1 MTEKNTAESANS
13 EEKQRWHLS
22 RRRFL
27 IGAGLAGGGLALGYL
42 FGVPAARLRIAES
55 TDEGGGGFFSQS
67 NEPLAWFE
75 VKPDSSITLYVPK
88 VEMGQGVHT
97 ALKQIA
103 VEELGAPWD
112 TVTVMQGTTSLGPQ
126 DSSGTQG
133 STSVSSSF
141 TPLREAAATLRE
153 MLRLEAVV
161 QLKTPSGSLLSQGAG
176 FTTTGGKSITFGEI
190 VSNKVDAWEV
200 PEGPAPL
207 KSVSEYETVGQSI
220 TRGDI
225 PGKVT
230 GEAVYG
236 YDVKLPGMKFGAVLR
251 PPTIEGQLKSVDAT
265 TAEQMPGVVKVVVAD
280 DFAGLVANSRIE
292 AWAALNELQA
302 EWDEGKLWQQE
313 ELEELVTAGG
323 PGGVTIQKK
332 GNANRALNGGNVV
345 AAEYR
350 TPLMVQTP
358 LEAQAAL
365 ADVREDGARI
375 WASTQAQSRVQE
387 LVSKATGLDQ
397 ETIEVVPTLLG
408 GGFGRKLGDVAVE
421 AARLSKVSGV
431 PVHLGWNRP
440 EELRHGFFAPLSHHR
455 LQATLDPNGRI
466 QAIKHELGSGDILFA
481 FFSPLLTAVFGAD
494 IGVSRGARIE
504 YDVPDVET
512 VIWRRKLPVKTGSW
526 RGLGFL
532 PNVFAVES
540 FMDELAN
547 EADIDPLQF
556 RLMNLPGTERGRKM
570 GMVLEAATNGANWG
584 GSLPD
589 GRAQGLA
596 CAHDFGTSVAAV
608 AEVSVDEA
616 TGKIRVHHIT
626 SAMDC
631 GLVINPDGAKAQ
643 MEGNAMWGVSATLTE
658 EVRIENGRVA
668 LNNFETYPLLTLK
681 EAPTVE
687 AILVDTGG
695 QEPTG
700 VGEPPIG
707 PVGAAIAN
715 AVFSLTGQRLRNM
728 PLSLA

>member
-1 MTEKNTAESANS
+1 MTESNKIETSNS
-13 EEKQRWHLS
+13 EQKQRRRLS
-22 RRRFL
+22 RRQFL
-27 IGAGLAGGGLALGYL
+27 LGAGLAGGGLALGFL

-67 NEPLAWFE
+67 NDPLAWFE
-75 VKPDSSITLYVPK
+75 VTPDSSIALYVPK

-103 VEELGAPWD
+103 VEELGVPWD
-112 TVTVMQGTTSLGPQ
+112 TVTVRQGTTSLGPQ

-141 TPLREAAATLRE
+141 TPLREAAATLLE
-153 MLRLEAVV
+153 MLRLEAAV
-161 QLKTPSGSLLSQGAG
+161 QLSVTSGSLLSQGAG
-176 FTTTGGKSITFGEI
+176 FTTTSGKSITFGEI
-190 VSNKVDAWEV
+190 VSKKVDAWEV
-200 PEGPAPL
+200 PEESATLKPA
-207 KSVSEYETVGQSI
+207 SEYETVGQSI
-220 TRGDI
+220 TRDDI

-230 GEAVYG
+230 GEAIYG
-236 YDVKLPGMKFGAVLR
+236 YDVKLPGMKFGAMLR
-251 PPTIEGQLKSVDAT
+251 PPTIEGQLKSVDASA
-265 TAEQMPGVVKVVVAD
+265 AEQMPGVVKVVVED
-280 DFAGLVANSRIE
+280 DFAGVVANSRIE
-292 AWAALNELQA
+292 AWAAINELKA

-313 ELEELVTAGG
+313 ELEDMVTAGG
-323 PGGVTIQKK
+323 LGGVTIQKE
-332 GNANRALNGGNVV
+332 GNAERALKGENVIT
-345 AAEYR
+345 AEYR

-387 LVSKATGLDQ
+387 LVSEATGLDQ
-397 ETIEVVPTLLG
+397 EKIEVVPTLLG

-421 AARLSKVSGV
+421 AARLSKGSGV

-440 EELRHGFFAPLSHHR
+440 EELRHGFFAPMSHHR
-455 LQATLDPNGRI
+455 LQATVDQNGRI
-466 QAIKHELGSGDILFA
+466 QTMKHELGSGDILFA

-494 IGVSRGARIE
+494 IGVSRGACIE
-504 YDVPDVET
+504 YDVPDLET

-547 EADIDPLQF
+547 TADIDPLQF
-556 RLMNLPGTERGRKM
+556 RLMNLPDTERGRKM
-570 GMVLEAATNGANWG
+570 GMVLEAATNAANWG
-584 GSLPD
+584 ASLPG

-616 TGKIRVHHIT
+616 TRKIRVHHIT

-643 MEGNAMWGVSATLTE
+643 MEGNTMWGVSAILTE
-658 EVRIENGRVA
+658 EVRIKDGRVA
-668 LNNFETYPLLTLK
+668 LNNFETYPLLTMK

-687 AILVDTGG
+687 AILVDAGG

-707 PVGAAIAN
+707 PIGAAIAN
-715 AVFSLTGQRLRNM
+715 AVFSLTGRRLRNM
-728 PLSLA
+728 PLRLV

>member
-1 MTEKNTAESANS
+1 MTESNKIETSNS
-13 EEKQRWHLS
+13 EQKQRRRLS
-22 RRRFL
+22 RRQFL
-27 IGAGLAGGGLALGYL
+27 LGAGLAGGGLALGFL

-67 NEPLAWFE
+67 NDPLAWFE
-75 VKPDSSITLYVPK
+75 VTPDSSIALYVPK

-103 VEELGAPWD
+103 VEELGVPWD
-112 TVTVMQGTTSLGPQ
+112 TVTVRQGTTSLGPQ

-141 TPLREAAATLRE
+141 TPLREAAATLLE
-153 MLRLEAVV
+153 MLRLEAAV
-161 QLKTPSGSLLSQGAG
+161 QLSVTSGSLLSQGAG
-176 FTTTGGKSITFGEI
+176 FTTTSGKSITFGEI
-190 VSNKVDAWEV
+190 VSKKVDAWEV
-200 PEGPAPL
+200 PEESATLKPA
-207 KSVSEYETVGQSI
+207 SEYETVGQSI
-220 TRGDI
+220 TRDDI

-230 GEAVYG
+230 GEAIYG
-236 YDVKLPGMKFGAVLR
+236 YDVKLPGMKFGAMLR
-251 PPTIEGQLKSVDAT
+251 PPTIEGQLKSVDASA
-265 TAEQMPGVVKVVVAD
+265 AEQMPGVVKVVVED
-280 DFAGLVANSRIE
+280 DFAGVVANSRIE
-292 AWAALNELQA
+292 AWAAINELKA

-313 ELEELVTAGG
+313 ELEDMVTAGG
-323 PGGVTIQKK
+323 LGGVTIQKE
-332 GNANRALNGGNVV
+332 GNAERALKGENVIT
-345 AAEYR
+345 AEYR

-387 LVSKATGLDQ
+387 LVSEATGLDQ
-397 ETIEVVPTLLG
+397 EKIEVVPTLLG

-421 AARLSKVSGV
+421 AARLSKGSGV

-440 EELRHGFFAPLSHHR
+440 EELRHGFFAPMSHHR
-455 LQATLDPNGRI
+455 LQATVDQNGRI
-466 QAIKHELGSGDILFA
+466 QTMKHELGSGDILFA

-494 IGVSRGARIE
+494 IGVSRGACIE
-504 YDVPDVET
+504 YDVPDLET

-547 EADIDPLQF
+547 TADIDPLQF
-556 RLMNLPGTERGRKM
+556 RLMNLPDTERGRKM
-570 GMVLEAATNGANWG
+570 GMVLEAATNAANWG
-584 GSLPD
+584 ASLPG

-616 TGKIRVHHIT
+616 TRKIRVHHIT

-643 MEGNAMWGVSATLTE
+643 MEGNTMWGVSAILTE
-658 EVRIENGRVA
+658 EVRIKDGRVA
-668 LNNFETYPLLTLK
+668 LNNFETYPLLTMK
-681 EAPTVE
+681 EAPTIE
-687 AILVDTGG
+687 AILVDAGG

-707 PVGAAIAN
+707 PIGAAIAN
-715 AVFSLTGQRLRNM
+715 AVFSLTGRRLRNM
-728 PLSLA
+728 PLRLV

>member
-1 MTEKNTAESANS
+1 MTEINKNETLNPDK
-13 EEKQRWHLS
+13 KQRRRLS
-22 RRRFL
+22 RRQFL
-27 IGAGLAGGGLALGYL
+27 IGAWLAGGGLALGFL

-55 TDEGGGGFFSQS
+55 TDEGGGSFFSQS
-67 NEPLAWFE
+67 NDPLAWFE
-75 VKPDSSITLYVPK
+75 VKPDSSISLYVPK

-103 VEELGAPWD
+103 VEELGVPWD

-141 TPLREAAATLRE
+141 TPLREAAATLRG
-153 MLRLEAVV
+153 MLLMEAAV
-161 QLKTPSGSLLSQGAG
+161 QLSSPSGSLLSQGAG

-200 PEGPAPL
+200 PEEPATL
-207 KSVSEYETVGQSI
+207 KPVSEYETVGQSI

-225 PGKVT
+225 PGKVA

-251 PPTIEGQLKSVDAT
+251 PPTIEGQLRSVDAT
-265 TAEQMPGVVKVVVAD
+265 VAEQMPGVVKVVVENDFVGVVAD
-280 DFAGLVANSRIE
+280 SRVE
-292 AWAALNELQA
+292 AWAALNELNA

-323 PGGVTIQKK
+323 PGGVTIQKE
-332 GNANRALNGGNVV
+332 GNASRALNSENVIT
-345 AAEYR
+345 AEYR

-387 LVSKATGLDQ
+387 LVSEATGLDQ
-397 ETIEVVPTLLG
+397 ETIEVAPTLLG

-421 AARLSKVSGV
+421 AARLSKGSGL

-440 EELRHGFFAPLSHHR
+440 EELRHGFFAPMSHHR
-455 LQATLDPNGRI
+455 LQATVDHNGRI
-466 QAIKHELGSGDILFA
+466 QAVKHELGSGDILFA

-547 EADIDPLQF
+547 TADIDPLQF
-556 RLMNLPGTERGRKM
+556 RLINLPDTERGRKM

-584 GSLPD
+584 GSLPN

-608 AEVSVDEA
+608 AEVSIDVA

-643 MEGNAMWGVSATLTE
+643 MEGNTMWGVSATLTE

-668 LNNFETYPLLTLK
+668 LNNFETYPLLTMK

-707 PVGAAIAN
+707 PIGAAIAN
-715 AVFSLTGQRLRNM
+715 AIFSLTGKRLRNM
-728 PLSLA
+728 PLRLA